1 METHDADIQGL
12 RDQLTDA
19 EGRIA
24 ELKAE
29 RDEART
35 LVDQMVEQVS
45 DGNAVIERWKE
56 AFDMTLNDKGLWT
69 WDPFIQRYD
78 DLVIRYNELLAK
90 WNKFVPTYN
99 ANVAPQPIGRP
110 LDASSAQ
117 CAVVLKLRKT
127 GKSFRAVADQTGLSL
142 QTVRTILGR
151 DAGTDRTSAR
161 RLQRI
166 QPDKASSN
174 RERARKRTRD
184 ALPRAMAETM
194 DKAGKLL
201 KDAKGL
207 GR

>member
-19 EGRIA
+19 ERRIA

>member
-1 METHDADIQGL
+1 MQTFKTSRISFA
-12 RDQLTDA
+12 DA
-19 EGRIA
+19 ERRIA
-24 ELKAE
+24 ELKAG
-29 RDEART
+29 RDEARH

-45 DGNAVIERWKE
+45 DG
-56 AFDMTLNDKGLWT
+56 
-69 WDPFIQRYD
+69 
-78 DLVIRYNELLAK
+78 
-90 WNKFVPTYN
+90 
-99 ANVAPQPIGRP
+99 P

-142 QTVRTILGR
+142 QTVRTIVGR
-151 DAGTDRTSAR
+151 DAGTDRTSAG

-166 QPDKASSN
+166 QLDKAASN